1 MDMIIDE
8 TLRLYPVADVVDRKS
23 NKYYEYEDDN
33 NNNIIKIPE
42 NTNITVVIKS
52 LHMDPNIYPEPDVF
66 NPYRFENEDIKK
78 SKDGCYYLP
87 FGNGPRNCVG
97 IRFALIEI
105 KLLLARLIIKYK
117 FLKSNDTQ
125 VNKLNIY
132 FLKKYMRIQ
141 NKLRVFMNNYYLFI
155 NIDTYHN
162 EPSFICE

>member
-1 MDMIIDE
+1 MKFMDMIIDE
-8 TLRLYPVADVVDRKS
+8 TLRLYPVAEVVDRNS
-23 NKYYEYEDDN
+23 NKYYEYEDS
-33 NNNIIKIPE
+33 NNIIKIPE

-52 LHMDPNIYPEPDVF
+52 LHMDPNIYPEPGVF
-66 NPYRFENEDIKK
+66 NPYRFENDDIKK

-125 VNKLNIY
+125 VNKSNY
-132 FLKKYMRIQ
+132 FFYIKI
-141 NKLRVFMNNYYLFI
+141 V
-155 NIDTYHN
+155 
-162 EPSFICE
+162 

>member
-1 MDMIIDE
+1 MKFMDMIIDE

-42 NTNITVVIKS
+42 NTNITVVVKS

-125 VNKLNIY
+125 VNKLKY
-132 FLKKYMRIQ
+132 FFFKKIHENSKQ
-141 NKLRVFMNNYYLFI
+141 I
-155 NIDTYHN
+155 
-162 EPSFICE
+162 ESFHE